1 MNPII
6 RLTSPAD
13 SAGVVATVAEV
24 YAEYG
29 FTWDEGGYHADL
41 YDLSE
46 YCDPNQAR
54 FWVAELDGQIVGC
67 GGVVWFPIIKGN
79 LGELVRGEENLR
91 VAGTSAEVARM
102 YVRPAG
108 RRLGIGSAIMNL
120 ILHESKLRD
129 VDAIEIWSDKL
140 FLDAHRLYE
149 KFGAIKCG
157 ERICNDP
164 DQAPEWGY
172 YLPVCAENLSE
183 DR

>member
-6 RLTSPAD
+6 RLATTAD
-13 SAGVVATVAEV
+13 SDGVVATVSEV

-29 FTWDEGGYHADL
+29 FTWDEGGYHSDL

-46 YCDPNQAR
+46 YCDPSQAR
-54 FWVAELDGQIVGC
+54 FWVAEIDSTIVGC
-67 GGVVWFPIIKGN
+67 GGVVWFPLIQGN
-79 LGELVRGEENLR
+79 LGALVQDDEKWR
-91 VAGTSAEVARM
+91 VSGTSAEVARM
-102 YVRPAG
+102 YVRPTG

-120 ILHESKLRD
+120 ILEESKLRG

-164 DQAPEWGY
+164 DLAPEWGY
-172 YLPVCAENLSE
+172 YLPV
-183 DR
+183 